1 MGDTFSPTLVMQIT
15 AGYNSVNHPQE
26 YLQPDATTVFQ
37 AGGFSA
43 RFTPNPGGI
52 LVPKIPGIHPS
63 GFFDLNGGWGPIG
76 PQRLYQI
83 SGSVNKQIGKHAL
96 SFGAADYHTWMYTNW
111 AENDVYFNQQATWN
125 PCGSM
130 NGTTCVGVGGNSLAS
145 MLIGL
150 PDSAGRQ
157 LGNSGVNLYSSI
169 SDIFAQDT
177 WKITP
182 KLSDELWGSLGLH
195 NSDRRKQQ
203 PPVWIQYP
211 YVTSGTFRKTIRICL
226 PRLYRQ
232 GSYLI
237 QKSNHY
243 SGLH

>member
-1 MGDTFSPTLVMQIT
+1 MWDRDSFRLTPSSLDSTEITLAVPGCTHSRRPLVMQIT
-15 AGYNSVNHPQE
+15 AGYNSINHPQE
-26 YLQPDATTVFQ
+26 YLQPDATSVFQ

-43 RFTPNPGGI
+43 GFTPNPGGI

-96 SFGAADYHTWMYTNW
+96 TFGAAFYHTWMYTNW

-125 PCGSM
+125 PCGSK
-130 NGTTCVGVGGNSLAS
+130 NGSTCVGVGGNSLAS

-157 LGNSGVNLYSSI
+157 LGNSGVNLYSDHKRYLRPGLLEDHSE
-169 SDIFAQDT
+169 AH
-177 WKITP
+177 
-182 KLSDELWGSLGLH
+182 DELWGPLGLH
-195 NSDRRKQQ
+195 NADR
-203 PPVWIQYP
+203 
-211 YVTSGTFRKTIRICL
+211 
-226 PRLYRQ
+226 
-232 GSYLI
+232 
-237 QKSNHY
+237 
-243 SGLH
+243 